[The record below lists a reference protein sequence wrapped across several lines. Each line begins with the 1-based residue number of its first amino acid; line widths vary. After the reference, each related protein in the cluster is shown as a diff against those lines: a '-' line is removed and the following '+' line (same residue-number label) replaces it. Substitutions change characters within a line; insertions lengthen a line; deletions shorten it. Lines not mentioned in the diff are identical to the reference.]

1 MPQLP
6 ACPVQIPESPPY
18 ETRITT
24 SNLPRM
30 PERSIE
36 GTILEHTHRTNTNA
50 PIGNKEK
57 GQVEKVA
64 VELKR
69 CEALVRKFGQ
79 GDYGLDA

>member
-1 MPQLP
+1 
-6 ACPVQIPESPPY
+6 
-18 ETRITT
+18 
-24 SNLPRM
+24 M

-36 GTILEHTHRTNTNA
+36 GTILEHTHRTNA

-69 CEALVRKFGQ
+69 REALVRKFGQ

>member
-1 MPQLP
+1 ML
-6 ACPVQIPESPPY
+6 
-18 ETRITT
+18 
-24 SNLPRM
+24 
-30 PERSIE
+30 ERSIE

-69 CEALVRKFGQ
+69 REALVRKFGQ

>member
-1 MPQLP
+1 
-6 ACPVQIPESPPY
+6 
-18 ETRITT
+18 
-24 SNLPRM
+24 M

-57 GQVEKVA
+57 GQVEKV

-69 CEALVRKFGQ
+69 REALVRKFGQ